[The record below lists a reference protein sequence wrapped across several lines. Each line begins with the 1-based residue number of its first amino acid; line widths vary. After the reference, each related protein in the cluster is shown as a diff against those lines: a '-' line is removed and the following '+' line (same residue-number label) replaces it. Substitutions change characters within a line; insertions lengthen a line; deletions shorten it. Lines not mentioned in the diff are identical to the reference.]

1 MYDRVHPVFTIN
13 KNDAQFLDQFQIN
26 KAKYWFQK
34 FIGKFFLYFNTWF
47 NIVSFGCVSDIYNNG
62 FITWSDI
69 EFQLS
74 VII

>member
-34 FIGKFFLYFNTWF
+34 FIGKFFLYFNT
-47 NIVSFGCVSDIYNNG
+47 
-62 FITWSDI
+62 
-69 EFQLS
+69 
-74 VII
+74 